1 MVRALRLQALAAAA
15 SGLPSAGPRVLVGP
29 GENAGALDIGDGLA
43 VVFKVES
50 HNHPSAIEPYQGAA
64 TGVGGIIRD
73 IFTMGARPIALLNSL
88 RFGPLDPADDPTGRT
103 DAATATRN
111 RHLFGGVVAGIA
123 GYGNCIGIPD
133 VAGEIAFDPGFSGNP
148 LVNAMCVGVARH
160 EDITLARAAGV
171 GNALMLVGAATG
183 RDGIQGAS
191 FASAGLDEDSEER
204 RPAVQVGNPFLEKL
218 LMEACLALS
227 SSEAVVAM
235 QDLGAAGLTCALA
248 ELSARGGCGA
258 EVLLDLV
265 PVREP
270 EMTGYELLLS
280 ESQERMLLVVMAGHE
295 EEVRQAFARYELHA
309 VTIGRVIEE
318 PVIRARYRGE
328 LMCEVPGRAL
338 ADDAP
343 RYVLPA
349 APPAELELRR
359 AERLD
364 DLAASAPDGATLL
377 ELLASPNVRSRRPV
391 WRRYDH
397 MNGTNTLVGP
407 GDGDAAVLRVKGTP
421 RALALSID
429 GPGRLGALD
438 PRLAGA
444 AAVLEGALN
453 VACSGA
459 EPIGITDCLN
469 FGSPETPEGYWQLAE
484 AVGGMAD
491 ACRALDLPIVSG
503 NVSLYNETPDGPILP
518 TPVVGT
524 VGLLEDRSRLVPMR
538 WRRAM
543 RSGCSAKRGWIRAR
557 WRPPSLPGGRAGAG
571 GRRGWRST
579 PLPGPWSAAGC
590 AGRRGHPVRCAR
602 PVGRRAGGG
611 PGAHGD
617 RLRLRC
623 GGQSAVGRR
632 TVANRRAFRR
642 AHRTRPGGCRAGPR
656 AARCGRGGAMRA
668 LPAERLG
675 TAQGRELTIQL
686 PGSSLQLSV
695 EALASAW
702 ETPF

>member
-1 MVRALRLQALAAAA
+1 
-15 SGLPSAGPRVLVGP
+15 
-29 GENAGALDIGDGLA
+29 
-43 VVFKVES
+43 
-50 HNHPSAIEPYQGAA
+50 
-64 TGVGGIIRD
+64 
-73 IFTMGARPIALLNSL
+73 
-88 RFGPLDPADDPTGRT
+88 
-103 DAATATRN
+103 
-111 RHLFGGVVAGIA
+111 
-123 GYGNCIGIPD
+123 
-133 VAGEIAFDPGFSGNP
+133 
-148 LVNAMCVGVARH
+148 
-160 EDITLARAAGV
+160 
-171 GNALMLVGAATG
+171 
-183 RDGIQGAS
+183 
-191 FASAGLDEDSEER
+191 
-204 RPAVQVGNPFLEKL
+204 
-218 LMEACLALS
+218 
-227 SSEAVVAM
+227 
-235 QDLGAAGLTCALA
+235 
-248 ELSARGGCGA
+248 
-258 EVLLDLV
+258 
-265 PVREP
+265 
-270 EMTGYELLLS
+270 
-280 ESQERMLLVVMAGHE
+280 MAGHE

-538 WRRAM
+538 WRAGDEIWLLGEAGLDPSAM
-543 RSGCSAKRGWIRAR
+543 AASELA
-557 WRPPSLPGGRAGAG
+557 WRK
-571 GRRGWRST
+571 GRRGGTPRLEIDAAVRSVR
-579 PLPGPWSAAGC
+579 LLVALAGEGIL
-590 AGRRGHPVRCAR
+590 AGAHDLS
-602 PVGRRAGGG
+602 VGGLGVAT
-611 PGAHGD
+611 GAHGD

-623 GGQSAVGRR
+623 GGQPAVGCRA
-632 TVANRRAFRR
+632 VADRRAFRR

-656 AARCGRGGAMRA
+656 AARGGRGRRVQAFRPSGS
-668 LPAERLG
+668 
-675 TAQGRELTIQL
+675 GRRRVGSWRSSC
-686 PGSSLQLSV
+686 PGRRCD
-695 EALASAW
+695 
-702 ETPF
+702 